1 MHRQFKCQL
10 SLLKKK
16 KPKKLNIQKTKIMAI
31 CPITSRQIDGK
42 TMETVRDFILGG
54 LQDHCRWWPQ
64 PWNWKMLAPWK
75 KNYDQP
81 RQHIKKQRRTKVR
94 LVKAMVFPVVIYAC
108 ENWTIKK
115 SESEVTQS
123 CPTLCNP
130 MTMGF
135 SRQEYWSELP
145 FPSPENLPNTGI
157 L

>member
-1 MHRQFKCQL
+1 
-10 SLLKKK
+10 
-16 KPKKLNIQKTKIMAI
+16 
-31 CPITSRQIDGK
+31 
-42 TMETVRDFILGG
+42 
-54 LQDHCRWWPQ
+54 
-64 PWNWKMLAPWK
+64 MLAPWK
-75 KNYDQP
+75 KGYDQP

-135 SRQEYWSELP
+135 SRQEDWSGLP
-145 FPSPENLPNTGI
+145 FPSPEDHPDTGTEPRSPTLQADTLLSEPPPSNTQEVAEWDMNPGNMTSELLLPSTREDWG
-157 L
+157 